1 MSEKRDPQELQ
12 EIIRRANNGGR
23 VFVLRMVALAFVLYM
38 LINVIVAYF
47 QGGTDAPSIVEVVVG
62 IVVLGGGSIAVGL
75 FSYRTYVRE
84 KKAADEARAELR
96 ALEAEEQAEAAPEL
110 EEGEADEADDAE

>member
-1 MSEKRDPQELQ
+1 MSEKRDPEQLK
-12 EIIRRANNGGR
+12 EIIRRANNGSK
-23 VFVLRMVALAFVLYM
+23 VLMLRLVALAFVLYM

-47 QGGTDAPSIVEVVVG
+47 QGGTDAPSIVEVLVG

-75 FSYRTYVRE
+75 FSYRTYLKE

-110 EEGEADEADDAE
+110 EEGEADDAQ

>member
-1 MSEKRDPQELQ
+1 MSEKRDPEQLK
-12 EIIRRANNGGR
+12 EIIRRANNGSR
-23 VFVLRMVALAFVLYM
+23 VFILRLVALAFVLYM

-47 QGGTDAPSIVEVVVG
+47 QGGADAPSIVEVVVG

-75 FSYRTYVRE
+75 FSYRTYLKE

-110 EEGEADEADDAE
+110 EEGEADDAQ

>member
-1 MSEKRDPQELQ
+1 MSEKRDPKELK
-12 EIIRRANNGGR
+12 EIIRRGNNGSR
-23 VFVLRMVALAFVLYM
+23 VLMLRLVALAFVLYM

-47 QGGTDAPSIVEVVVG
+47 QGGADAPSIVEVLVG

-75 FSYRTYVRE
+75 VSYLTYMNE

-96 ALEAEEQAEAAPEL
+96 ALEAEEQSQAPQL
-110 EEGEADEADDAE
+110 EEGEADEAE

>member
-1 MSEKRDPQELQ
+1 MSEKRDPKELK
-12 EIIRRANNGGR
+12 EIIRRGNNGSR
-23 VFVLRMVALAFVLYM
+23 VLMLRLVALAFVLYM

-47 QGGTDAPSIVEVVVG
+47 QGGADAPSIVEVLVG

-75 FSYRTYVRE
+75 VSYRTYMKE

-96 ALEAEEQAEAAPEL
+96 ALEAEEQSQAPQL
-110 EEGEADEADDAE
+110 EEGEADEAE